1 MIAEHTRKAILALIA
16 VDEGATE
23 VERQAIAKVLS
34 GIQGEPD
41 VVTVKE
47 VCARLGRSRQ
57 TVYKLLA
64 AGLLK
69 PVRSSGKYNT
79 GITAQSLA
87 DYISSTTQ
95 KRN

>member
-16 VDEGATE
+16 VDEGVTD

-69 PVRSSGKYNT
+69 PVKSAGKYNS

-87 DYISSTTQ
+87 DYISTNTQ

>member
-1 MIAEHTRKAILALIA
+1 MIATHTRKAILALIA

-41 VVTVKE
+41 ILSIKE
-47 VCARLGRSRQ
+47 VCARLGKSRP

-69 PVRSSGKYNT
+69 PVKSSGKYNC
-79 GITAQSLA
+79 GITAESLA
-87 DYISSTTQ
+87 DYISSTNQ